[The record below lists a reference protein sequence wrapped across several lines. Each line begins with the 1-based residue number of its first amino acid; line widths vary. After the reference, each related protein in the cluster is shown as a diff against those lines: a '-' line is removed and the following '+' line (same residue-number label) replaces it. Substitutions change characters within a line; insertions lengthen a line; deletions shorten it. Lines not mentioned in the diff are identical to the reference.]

1 MKKIFIVG
9 GAVVSLGVFIIAIKI
24 THFHLTEKKQNEPNL
39 NSISKFSKD
48 DYKEEEELSEEFN
61 PRIFEYMRLMRT
73 PIGAG
78 EDYNIEGE
86 TSIYEERQKALARR
100 KQSLSRLTASQ
111 RRMFLRFEEGKNTNL
126 KDNKQLNGQF
136 SSAIEWKSR
145 GPGNVPGRAREI
157 VIMPNDPSGNTWLI
171 GTVSGGVWK
180 TTDAGLRWDNLTS
193 DIPLLSTS
201 FLTVSAA
208 NPNVIYVGIGE
219 PHSLSDNLNMFGSGV
234 FKSTDGGATW
244 DITPDSEDFGQVS
257 RMISDPKDEK
267 TVVVATNR
275 GLRRTTDGGESWTD
289 VSPNGAENHFFQ
301 DLKAFKGDFSIQYAY
316 GRTLDVLNERGNGK
330 IYKSV
335 DGGGTWNSL
344 GQFRIIDLHVRR
356 AELAI
361 SRTNP
366 NKVYASIDADDV
378 STEED
383 DFPDLVA
390 VSTNGGISWSY
401 LKEQGDNPYFNF
413 LKGQGTY
420 DNTIMVH
427 PYNDDIVYVAGVQM
441 YRYEIRNFHRVN
453 RREVSTPYYRY
464 GINTNVHVDHHNLKA
479 ILGEDKK
486 FRIINA
492 NDGGISLSDEDENP
506 GIEENSWNN
515 TEAFYLQEGLSPFN
529 FDAIRGVVSSQFYA
543 ATKANGKDQYLGGM
557 QDNGSFL
564 SPEGESANANTYYKA
579 ISGGDGFTCL
589 INYANPNEI
598 LSTGAFNHIVYSS
611 DGGKTSR
618 LTSKSFSGSKKSHFF
633 SWITNSNRLP
643 DRVFSAHSGGVEVS
657 TDFGQTWSLT
667 RIEESLWRHY
677 ALSNVRVTVND
688 YNPDIVV
695 AAVVAGT
702 FPNGFKIPI
711 QVSTDGGKTF
721 EPKFIDINIRT
732 VFFVSALNTSPTNDQ
747 VIYVGN
753 RLRGSGVGKL
763 FRSKDFG
770 ETWEDLSG
778 FSEGEDRGFPDA
790 AVFDVIEMPYN
801 DQIIWAST
809 DIGIVCS
816 VNGGQSWTLL
826 DTDLPAVAVWDM
838 QIVND
843 QVVLATYGRGIWTAK
858 IPELAGLNSI
868 KEEKVSIFPNPFSKE
883 KVSIFPNPFSDVLRI
898 LINERTPGRV
908 KVFVYNESGAI
919 VYQSSFQKQ
928 LEILEKKI
936 NLSQLTTGFYIVVI
950 STPEGVKRLKA
961 IKQ

>member
-1 MKKIFIVG
+1 MKRVFIVG

-39 NSISKFSKD
+39 NSISKFSED
-48 DYKEEEELSEEFN
+48 DDREEEVEELSEEFN
-61 PRIFEYMRLMRT
+61 PRIFEYIRMMRT

-126 KDNKQLNGQF
+126 GDGKQLNEQF
-136 SSAIEWKSR
+136 SSAIEWRSR

-193 DIPLLSTS
+193 DILLLSTS
-201 FLTVSAA
+201 YLTVSAA

-219 PHSLSDNLNMFGSGV
+219 PHAISDNLFGSGV

-275 GLRRTTDGGESWTD
+275 GLRRTTDGGGTWTD
-289 VSPNGAENHFFQ
+289 VSPSGTGAHFFQ
-301 DLKAFKGDFSIQYAY
+301 DLKAYEGNFEDNFNTQYAY
-316 GRTLDVLNERGNGK
+316 GKIPTNIFFEDDRIYNGE

-335 DGGGTWNSL
+335 DGGNTWILVFTFQDLSN
-344 GQFRIIDLHVRR
+344 IDR

-366 NKVYASIDADDV
+366 NKVYASISIDENN
-378 STEED
+378 SR
-383 DFPDLVA
+383 LA
-390 VSTNGGISWSY
+390 VSTDGGSSWNY
-401 LKEQGDNPYFNF
+401 LEEQGNDLFFNF
-413 LKGQGTY
+413 LGNQGSY

-427 PYNDDIVYVAGVQM
+427 PFNDNIVYVAGVQM
-441 YRYEIRNFHRVN
+441 YRYEITNFQANPIEAN
-453 RREVSTPYYRY
+453 RIDISTPYDIVFEDNSD

-479 ILGEDKK
+479 IIGEGEK

-492 NDGGISLSDEDENP
+492 NDGGISLSDEDEDP
-506 GIEENSWNN
+506 GIIDGSWNN
-515 TEAFYLQEGLSPFN
+515 TEAFFYQEGLRFFN

-543 ATKANGKDQYLGGM
+543 ATKANGEDQYLGGM
-557 QDNGSFL
+557 QDNSSFL

-598 LSTGAFNHIVYSS
+598 LSTGLSNYIYYSS
-611 DGGKTSR
+611 DGGKTTR
-618 LTSKSFSGSKKSHFF
+618 LTSDSFKGGEQSPFI

-657 TDFGQTWSLT
+657 NDFGQTWRLT
-667 RIEESLWRHY
+667 RIEEPLWRYY
-677 ALSNVRVTVND
+677 ASRNVRIAVND
-688 YNPDIVV
+688 YNPDVV
-695 AAVVAGT
+695 IAGAAAGET
-702 FPNGFKIPI
+702 LEGYIIPI
-711 QVSTDGGKTF
+711 QVSTNGGRSF
-721 EPKFIDINIRT
+721 NPKYINIET
-732 VFFVSALNTSPTNDQ
+732 PGFFVSALNTSPTNDQ
-747 VIYVGN
+747 VIYLGFQG
-753 RLRGSGVGKL
+753 RREGIGKL
-763 FRSKDFG
+763 FRSKDLG
-770 ETWEDLSG
+770 DTWEDISG
-778 FSEGEDRGFPDA
+778 FSQGEDRGFPDA

-843 QVVLATYGRGIWTAK
+843 QVVLATYGRGIWTAR
-858 IPELAGLNSI
+858 IPEIENVNFI
-868 KEEKVSIFPNPFSKE
+868 KEE

-928 LEILEKKI
+928 IGIFENKI
-936 NLSQLTTGFYIVVI
+936 NLGQLATGFYVVVV